1 MTKFFN
7 DIVSRCRNLSAKK
20 EAEIIDNQIAKL
32 QAKKQAITG
41 NKQSEK
47 ENSAN
52 VNKAKSKSQVTCEKD
67 ELIINVAA
75 NVQVKD
81 VCRNIERKL
90 QRNLSSKSED
100 DKQML
105 YNHLFYFYSL
115 KHVNTLPE
123 IHGKNKTYH
132 INDYV
137 AMRVNSVIND
147 VTCHINF
154 GK

>member
-1 MTKFFN
+1 MTNFFN
-7 DIVSRCRNLSAKK
+7 KISAMCKNASKQRETQLIDEKINQLIEKK
-20 EAEIIDNQIAKL
+20 NQLIGNNVAID
-32 QAKKQAITG
+32 KKQRT
-41 NKQSEK
+41 NE
-47 ENSAN
+47 
-52 VNKAKSKSQVTCEKD
+52 AKSKHNVTCNNTD
-67 ELIINVAA
+67 LITNVAA

-81 VCRNIERKL
+81 ICRNIERKL
-90 QRNLSSKSED
+90 KRNLNKNDKD
-100 DKQML
+100 DWQML

-123 IHGKNKTYH
+123 IHGRNKTYH

-147 VTCHINF
+147 VTCHVTF